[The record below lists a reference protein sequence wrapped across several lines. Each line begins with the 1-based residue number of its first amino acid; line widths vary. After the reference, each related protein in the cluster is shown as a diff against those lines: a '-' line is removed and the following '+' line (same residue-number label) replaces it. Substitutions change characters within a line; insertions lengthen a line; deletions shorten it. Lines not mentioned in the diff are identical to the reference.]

1 MKLPRFRLPFGIDWS
16 LYIVPLILSIFG
28 IAVIYSITY
37 GTNSHLALDQIVY
50 VILGIGAAIGL
61 TLVDYRTL
69 KGLYLIL
76 YFIGIGLLI
85 LVLFVGTKTFGATR
99 WINLIVFQ
107 LQPSEIFKL
116 IIVIIL
122 AKFFSDWQ
130 EFDWKKILFIL
141 ALVALPI
148 VLILQQPDLGT
159 ASTIFIALIAIMLLS
174 PLKKIYLAIGLAVI
188 LALSPVGWHFLK
200 NYQKNR
206 IRAFI
211 NPSVDP
217 QGTGYNV
224 NQAKIAVGSGGIW
237 GQGLGKGS
245 QSQLNFLPVAHTDF
259 IFAGTAEATGFTGS
273 LFLIVLLGFL
283 IIRIFI
289 IARLAK
295 DNFGMYLATGIG
307 IIFLFQ
313 TLVNIG
319 MNLGIM
325 PITGIPLPFVSYGG
339 SSTLTNLAAIG
350 ILQSIYIRHRKI
362 VF

>member
-1 MKLPRFRLPFGIDWS
+1 MKLPRFKLPFGIDWS

-37 GTNSHLALDQIVY
+37 GTNNHLAFDQIVY

-61 TLVDYRTL
+61 TIVDYRTL

-76 YFIGIGLLI
+76 YLIGIGLLI
-85 LVLFVGTKTFGATR
+85 LVLFIGTTTFGATR

-107 LQPSEIFKL
+107 LQPSEIFKIIIL
-116 IIVIIL
+116 IVL

-130 EFDWKKILFIL
+130 EFNWKKILLVLVMVLIP
-141 ALVALPI
+141 VAL
-148 VLILQQPDLGT
+148 ILKQPDLGT
-159 ASTIFIALIAIMLLS
+159 ASTIFIGLLAIMLLS
-174 PLKKIYLAIGLAVI
+174 PMRKIYLIIGLAVI
-188 LALSPVGWHFLK
+188 IAFSPVGWHFLK
-200 NYQKNR
+200 TYQKNR
-206 IRAFI
+206 IRTFV
-211 NPSVDP
+211 NPSADP
-217 QGTGYNV
+217 QGAGYNV
-224 NQAKIAVGSGGIW
+224 NQAKIAVGSGGLW

-259 IFAGTAEATGFTGS
+259 IFAGTAEATGFAGS
-273 LFLIVLLGFL
+273 LFLIVLLGYL

-295 DNFGMYLATGIG
+295 DNFGMYLAIGIG
-307 IIFLFQ
+307 TIFLFQ
-313 TLVNIG
+313 TLINIG

-325 PITGIPLPFVSYGG
+325 PVTGIPLPFVSYGG